1 MNQRLLL
8 KLCQMYY
15 EQDLS
20 QKEISETLGISRPQI
35 SRMLQKA
42 REENIVTIKINNPF
56 LDETKLEKELIST
69 FGLTDALVFNTTGVP
84 KESLLDEFG
93 RMASAYLENYIT
105 DNNVVGVMSGRTIA
119 GLVKGL
125 TNFPRRGLKMV
136 PLVGGLGSRNAPWH
150 ANTIAQEFAARCGST
165 SLTLNAPAVMQSEE
179 ARDLLMREPEID
191 ALLQQGKACDVALVG
206 IGQVE
211 NTASNVVAGGLSTR
225 DIAALKREGAV
236 GCVCTSYFD
245 AQGKIVHPAIER
257 RMIGQTLESL
267 QSARTIAIAVGN
279 SKTDAIVAA
288 LKTGYMDVF
297 MTNLETAYEITRSQ
311 L

>member
-8 KLCQMYY
+8 KLCQLYY

-42 REENIVTIKINNPF
+42 REENIVSIKINNPF
-56 LDETKLEKELIST
+56 LDETKLEKELMAA
-69 FGLTDALVFNTTGVP
+69 FGLKDALVFNTAGVA

-93 RMASAYLENYIT
+93 RMASAYLENYIA
-105 DNNVVGVMSGRTIA
+105 DGNAVGVMSGRTIA

-125 TNFPRRGLKMV
+125 VNFPRRGLKIV
-136 PLVGGLGSRNAPWH
+136 PLVGGLGSRYAPWH
-150 ANTIAQEFAARCGST
+150 ANTIAQDFAARCGST

-179 ARDLLMREPEID
+179 ARELLMREPEID
-191 ALLQQGKACDVALVG
+191 SLLRQGKACDVALVG

-225 DIAALKREGAV
+225 DIEALKREGAV

-245 AQGKIVHPAIER
+245 KQGNLLHPTIER

-267 QSARTIAIAVGN
+267 QKARTIAIAVGN

-297 MTNLETAYEITRSQ
+297 MTNLETAHEITRSLQ
-311 L
+311 